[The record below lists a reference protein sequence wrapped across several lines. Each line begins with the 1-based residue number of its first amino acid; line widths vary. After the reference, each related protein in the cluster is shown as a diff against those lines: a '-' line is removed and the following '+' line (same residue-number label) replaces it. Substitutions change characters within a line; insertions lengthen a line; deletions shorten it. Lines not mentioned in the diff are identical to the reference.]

1 MIKVLQ
7 GDITTVSC
15 DAVVNA
21 ANCSLL
27 GGGGVD
33 GAIHRAAGGDLLKEC
48 SMLGGC
54 PTGEA
59 KVTQAYNLPCRYII
73 HAVGPVY
80 MGGLHN
86 EAELLRSCYRRAME
100 LAIELRLKHIAF
112 PCISAGAYAYP
123 KEEATQI
130 ALDMLIPLA
139 AEYGILVTVVCY
151 KTDMYAIY
159 RRQIAQRWLD
169 AVRLSLSLAEPLSLG
184 DEDWGQWYKE
194 LIYRLSLHPCDVEQ
208 ILQDIESKAMM
219 QLSVEERSVILGAVS
234 ALGTEE
240 LTEPTPLLLEVRM
253 RQTLEQME
261 LNTCSLEDKARLW
274 NEYRKL
280 YTLRYAVRN
289 RDIFE
294 RIYAPLQPLIGLISF
309 EEAVASRAVQLQ
321 LSPLTQAAEYGMVV
335 DTKYA
340 LPEGYDP
347 LEQPPLWQW
356 LEQAD
361 WYMCMAILTVIGE
374 SYSRNRE
381 RTLRFVLEE
390 DCVPQLLIRMLTLS
404 ES

>member
-1 MIKVLQ
+1 
-7 GDITTVSC
+7 
-15 DAVVNA
+15 
-21 ANCSLL
+21 
-27 GGGGVD
+27 
-33 GAIHRAAGGDLLKEC
+33 
-48 SMLGGC
+48 
-54 PTGEA
+54 
-59 KVTQAYNLPCRYII
+59 
-73 HAVGPVY
+73 
-80 MGGLHN
+80 
-86 EAELLRSCYRRAME
+86 
-100 LAIELRLKHIAF
+100 
-112 PCISAGAYAYP
+112 
-123 KEEATQI
+123 
-130 ALDMLIPLA
+130 
-139 AEYGILVTVVCY
+139 
-151 KTDMYAIY
+151 
-159 RRQIAQRWLD
+159 
-169 AVRLSLSLAEPLSLG
+169 
-184 DEDWGQWYKE
+184 
-194 LIYRLSLHPCDVEQ
+194 
-208 ILQDIESKAMM
+208 MM